1 VTHKHLADHHVR
13 VSAPGLGTWLRRC
26 LTRSH
31 GRHVSGPLAEVL
43 RRPADLVDGSERVRV
58 LAAVLAVVVA
68 ESLVAFVDPVAG
80 AVAHGLLLVVF
91 LLRWVSAGEA
101 TILVLALAPLGRLT
115 SLALTPQYYE
125 PATYALTGLPL
136 LLGVLGMSRGFPGPM
151 EHAVPAP
158 TWSAVAV
165 ALAGVPLGW
174 AAHALLPL
182 PVLDDPEAALTIAV
196 GVPVTFFF
204 AGVLEELLFRGL
216 ILRTLERPFGVW
228 AVVLADVLF
237 VAAYLPVRDPGTL
250 VFMGVLGLAFGEYVR
265 RTRLLA
271 PVAIAHGLMAAGALV
286 VCPLIA

>member
-1 VTHKHLADHHVR
+1 MSRRHLADHHVR
-13 VSAPGLGTWLRRC
+13 VSASGFTAWLRGW

-31 GRHVSGPLAEVL
+31 GRHVSGPLVEVL
-43 RRPADLVDGSERVRV
+43 RRPTELVDGSERVRV
-58 LAAVLAVVVA
+58 LAAVLAVVAA

-80 AVAHGLLLVVF
+80 ALAHGLLLVV
-91 LLRWVSAGEA
+91 LVLRWVVAEEA

-136 LLGVLGMSRGFPGPM
+136 LLGVLWMSRGFPGPI
-151 EHAVPAP
+151 EQAQPTPA
-158 TWSAVAV
+158 SAVVV

-174 AAHALLPL
+174 AAHAFLPL
-182 PVLDDPEAALTIAV
+182 PVLDDPDAVLTIAV
-196 GVPVTFFF
+196 GIPVTFLF

-216 ILRTLERPFGVW
+216 VLRTLERPFGVW

-237 VAAYLPVRDPGTL
+237 VAAYLPVGDPGVL
-250 VFMGVLGLAFGEYVR
+250 AFMAVLGLAFGEYVR
-265 RTRLLA
+265 RTRLVA

-286 VCPLIA
+286 VFPVIA

>member
-43 RRPADLVDGSERVRV
+43 RRPADLVDGSERV
-58 LAAVLAVVVA
+58 
-68 ESLVAFVDPVAG
+68 
-80 AVAHGLLLVVF
+80 LVVF

-101 TILVLALAPLGRLT
+101 TMLVLALAPLGRLT

-286 VCPLIA
+286 VFPLIA